1 MRIVGPAAMRGPGTP
16 VLCFTLA
23 ASLIAGFPGTL
34 AAQDGNVTVNP
45 ATLDALEY
53 RMIGPFRGGRS
64 TAVTGHPTDPDIF
77 YAGTTG
83 GGVWKTDAKVR
94 GLNVAPISD

>member
-1 MRIVGPAAMRGPGTP
+1 
-16 VLCFTLA
+16 LCFTLA
-23 ASLIAGFPGTL
+23 ASLIAGFTGTL

-45 ATLDALEY
+45 AILDALEY

-77 YAGTTG
+77 YVGTTG
-83 GGVWKTDAKVR
+83 GGVWKTDDAGNTWTNITDGYFDV
-94 GLNVAPISD
+94 GAVGALDS